1 MKITSEQIDFIQ
13 KAKNT
18 LNKGY
23 YPDGHKAV
31 DMYMQVFE
39 EEIKQGKMRKN
50 LSPRCGSCIKE
61 AVNALYNLTIT
72 LEEKLKNEER
82 VSKED
87 KGIGA
92 VSQ

>member
-13 KAKNT
+13 KAKKI
-18 LNKGY
+18 LNNGH

-50 LSPRCGSCIKE
+50 LSPRCGSCIAE
-61 AVNALYNLTIT
+61 AVNALYNLIIT

-82 VSKED
+82 VSKEN
-87 KGIGA
+87 
-92 VSQ
+92 

>member
-18 LNKGY
+18 LNRGY
-23 YPDGHKAV
+23 YPEGNKAV

-50 LSPRCGSCIKE
+50 LSPRCGSCITE
-61 AVNALYNLTIT
+61 AVNALYNLIIK

-87 KGIGA
+87 
-92 VSQ
+92 

>member
-23 YPDGHKAV
+23 YPSGQKAV

-50 LSPRCGSCIKE
+50 LSPRCGSCIAE
-61 AVNALYNLTIT
+61 AVNALYNVIIK

-87 KGIGA
+87 
-92 VSQ
+92 